1 MLAYLYKGSL
11 IITHKGYSGDLLMLH
26 VSERNKK
33 SANISDFEFTN
44 IGISVKNPMQMHRAC

>member
-1 MLAYLYKGSL
+1 
-11 IITHKGYSGDLLMLH
+11 MLH

-44 IGISVKNPMQMHRAC
+44 IGISVKNPKLVATAGPHICL